1 MKKIILLLI
10 ALITIAPSFA
20 QDNMPQQWLMRAR
33 ILQVDQSDVSAFE
46 KAVGKKT
53 TKRPHLN
60 KLLYFGF

>member
-1 MKKIILLLI
+1 MKKIILLFT

-46 KAVGKKT
+46 KAVAKNKKR
-53 TKRPHLN
+53 KRKRIN
-60 KLLYFGF
+60 NVS

>member
-33 ILQVDQSDVSAFE
+33 ILHVDQANVSAFE
-46 KAVGKKT
+46 KAVAKD
-53 TKRPHLN
+53 
-60 KLLYFGF
+60 